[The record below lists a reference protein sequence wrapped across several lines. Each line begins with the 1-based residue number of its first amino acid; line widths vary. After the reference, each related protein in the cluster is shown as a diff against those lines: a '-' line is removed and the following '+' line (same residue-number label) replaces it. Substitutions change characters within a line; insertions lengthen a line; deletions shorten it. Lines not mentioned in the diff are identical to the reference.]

1 MIDRIKSLLSL
12 GRPSASETGEGI
24 TAPADRHLALAVLM
38 VEAAYSDGSFDAV
51 ERTTISGLAQR
62 CFDLNE
68 TEVAS
73 LLSAA
78 EELHRSAVDLVRFTR
93 VVKDSF
99 APEERVEV
107 IEMLWEVVYADGRVD
122 DFEANLMRRLGG
134 LLYVP
139 DRDRGAAQKRVA
151 ARLASDQED
160 H

>member
-107 IEMLWEVVYADGRVD
+107 IEMLWEVAYADGVLHD
-122 DFEANLMRRLGG
+122 YEANLMRRVGG
-134 LLYVP
+134 LIYVT
-139 DRDRGAAQKRVA
+139 DRDRGDARRRVLE
-151 ARLASDQED
+151 RLGIED
-160 H
+160 